1 MSINDTRPIPGTDE
15 YWRQRREA
23 FTLIQTLERA
33 IDIRNRAPMYRAGPG
48 YDPDENYDDVIEN
61 IGPWD
66 RVCTLQDQARGNPM
80 VMETLAVQERLDLL
94 TA

>member
-1 MSINDTRPIPGTDE
+1 MEVAMSITNIRPIPGTDE

-23 FTLIQTLERA
+23 FALIRTLERA
-33 IDIRNRAPMYRAGPG
+33 IKARNKAPRHIGSCE
-48 YDPDENYDDVIEN
+48 DPYEN

-66 RVCTLQDQARGNPM
+66 RVCRLQDQARRNPM
-80 VMETLAVQERLDLL
+80 AMETLSARQRLALL

>member
-1 MSINDTRPIPGTDE
+1 MEDTMSISNARPIPGTDE

-23 FTLIQTLERA
+23 FALIRTLERA
-33 IDIRNRAPMYRAGPG
+33 IKVRNEAPMYIGSPD
-48 YDPDENYDDVIEN
+48 DPDEN

-66 RVCTLQDQARGNPM
+66 RVCALQDQAHRNPM
-80 VMETLAVQERLDLL
+80 VMETLAAHKRLTLL